1 MKSMS
6 SRVAV
11 VVPTHNRRALSETIV
26 KSLSADGYPS
36 KTIFVCDSDST
47 DGTRE
52 AVSQYPN
59 TVALNVG
66 SEKWWSGA
74 VNAGIKKA
82 FEENF
87 EYVLLLNDDLNLPTN
102 LIAKLVGI
110 AQRHPQAIIT
120 AAQSAE
126 NGLFLGQRIV
136 GQFRNRQEV
145 TAPGRDPVEIDLIN
159 GCCLLIPADVF
170 RKIGIID
177 EVRCPHLAGDNEF
190 LLRARNAGFRL
201 LVVPDVIVGQGHRTD
216 LRSRYCFR
224 KLLTAPYSPYRLDT
238 HLAIGRQMFGSWLG
252 LTIFG
257 VWYNTRYLLGLI
269 KASLIAVFR
278 NRCL

>member
-1 MKSMS
+1 MKSIS

-11 VVPTHNRRALSETIV
+11 VVPTHNRRVLSETTV

-87 EYVLLLNDDLNLPTN
+87 EYVLLLNDDLNLPTH
-102 LIAKLVGI
+102 LVAKLVDI
-110 AQRHPQAIIT
+110 AQRHPKAIIT
-120 AAQSAE
+120 AAQSVE
-126 NGLFLGQRIV
+126 NKLFLGQRIV
-136 GQFRNRQEV
+136 GPFRNRQEV
-145 TAPGRDPVEIDLIN
+145 IAPGRDPVDIDLIN
-159 GCCLLIPADVF
+159 GCCLLVPVDVF
-170 RKIGIID
+170 QKIGIID

-201 LVVPDVIVGQGHRTD
+201 LVVPDVIVGQGQRTD

-224 KLLTAPYSPYRLDT
+224 KLLTAPDSPYRLDT

-252 LTIFG
+252 LAIFG
-257 VWYNTRYLLGLI
+257 VWYNMKYLLGLI

-278 NRCL
+278 NRCI